1 MATTATY
8 TTMSDV
14 TASASVAREAEAL
27 YKRIFDLDSSIEN
40 WGLRNSHLEVLD
52 GIAQNIISLKLTHY
66 KNVEEAREHFN
77 NEWEDGME
85 IQYPFE
91 ALYTACADS
100 LSQFLHPLNFPD
112 YDRY

>member
-8 TTMSDV
+8 TSMSDV
-14 TASASVAREAEAL
+14 SASASVAREAESL
-27 YKRIFDLDSSIEN
+27 YKRIYALDSSIEN
-40 WGLRNSHLEVLD
+40 WGLRDAHLEVLD

-77 NEWEDGME
+77 NEWEDGGEME
-85 IQYPFE
+85 YPFE
-91 ALYTACADS
+91 GLYHACSDS